1 MFSYTLVKLVES
13 QAWFSLIQEK
23 VLQFIKNIAQNFF
36 PRWSF
41 LTEILSWAT
50 FNVRALLMFL
60 GLILILKN
68 EWLLKLIWGF

>member
-36 PRWSF
+36 PR
-41 LTEILSWAT
+41 
-50 FNVRALLMFL
+50 
-60 GLILILKN
+60 
-68 EWLLKLIWGF
+68 